1 MLYQAFACADV
12 PSNMVVGFR
21 CVSRPILAAKF
32 DMGCTDY
39 WILVGNFGKL
49 DQEWCSL
56 CHPVVM
62 QVATLLRCGCRS
74 TSFAASCQQMQA
86 SLRF

>member
-12 PSNMVVGFR
+12 PSNMAVGFR

-39 WILVGNFGKL
+39 WTLVGNFGKL

-56 CHPVVM
+56 CHPVMM